1 MYNFEEE
8 ATGFTNEL
16 FYRDGPEPRDI
27 GRQDAAL
34 VKETFARALRDAY
47 AAGQRDAI

>member
-27 GRQDAAL
+27 RREDAAL
-34 VKETFARALRDAY
+34 VKETFARALREAY